1 MGRIACLAGDADAA
15 GDAELD
21 FVIVC
26 ATSDKEKS
34 RGAVT
39 AAAIKET
46 LDFMDFG
53 LVNGESVTEICKAK
67 CGLPSRSSRR

>member
-1 MGRIACLAGDADAA
+1 LAGDADAA

-26 ATSDKEKS
+26 AANDKEKS

>member
-1 MGRIACLAGDADAA
+1 MGRIDGLAGDADAA

-26 ATSDKEKS
+26 AASDKEKS
-34 RGAVT
+34 RGAVI

-53 LVNGESVTEICKAK
+53 LVKWRISYRN
-67 CGLPSRSSRR
+67 LPSQMWLSES

>member
-1 MGRIACLAGDADAA
+1 MGRIDCLAGDADGA
-15 GDAELD
+15 GDGELD

-26 ATSDKEKS
+26 AASDKEKS
-34 RGAVT
+34 RGALI

-46 LDFMDFG
+46 LDFMDFE
-53 LVNGESVTEICKAK
+53 LVNGESVTEICQVK